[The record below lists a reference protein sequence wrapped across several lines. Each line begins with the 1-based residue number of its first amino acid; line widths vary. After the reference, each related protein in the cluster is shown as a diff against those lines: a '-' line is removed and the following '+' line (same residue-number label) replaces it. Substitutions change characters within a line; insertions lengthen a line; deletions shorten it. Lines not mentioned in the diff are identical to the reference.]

1 MLPGYQEVPPNCPV
15 WKKAMIEKKNKQL
28 EEDAMV
34 ELFSTSLIWMNYN
47 DHIVRLLF

>member
-1 MLPGYQEVPPNCPV
+1 MYIYLADVSRLPGYQEVPPNCPV

-34 ELFSTSLIWMNYN
+34 
-47 DHIVRLLF
+47 